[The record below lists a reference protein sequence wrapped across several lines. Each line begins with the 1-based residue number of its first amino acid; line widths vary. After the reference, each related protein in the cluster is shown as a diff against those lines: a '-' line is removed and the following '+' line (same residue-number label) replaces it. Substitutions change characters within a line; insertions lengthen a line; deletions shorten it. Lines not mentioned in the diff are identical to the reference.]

1 MLRDATI
8 DDAAAAVQLLAIVN
22 PEWVS
27 SVEGFRHSWA
37 TSPPEAR
44 RAAWCVEDGDE
55 VIGWAIC
62 ALMVETSEPGVGWIG
77 VNVHP
82 DRRRA
87 GLGSAL
93 LATAERHA
101 TEIGMTRLLSF
112 SRGDDPSA
120 SFARSRGYDQT
131 ASNDVLV
138 VDPRDVDPPVPPAG
152 VELKP
157 YSAFVDDPSPIFHVD
172 TTSVLDEPGEARFD
186 AITYDSWLERLWR
199 NPALD
204 HDASMVALVDG
215 VAVATTMLQTDR
227 PSGRGQNNGTG
238 TLPEHRGRGFATL
251 AKRASLAR
259 AAELGCTAVYAEN
272 DVTNLPM
279 LAINRTLG
287 YKPCGVE
294 LSWGKT
300 LVPTS
305 EGLAS
310 CSP

>member
-8 DDAAAAVQLLAIVN
+8 DDAAAAVRLLTIVS
-22 PEWVS
+22 PEMVF
-27 SVEGFRHSWA
+27 SVEGFRHNWA
-37 TSPPEAR
+37 SSPPEAWR
-44 RAAWCVEDGDE
+44 TAWCVEDGDE
-55 VIGWAIC
+55 LVGWAV
-62 ALMVETSEPGVGWIG
+62 ATLMVETSEPGVGWIG

-82 DRRRA
+82 DRRRT

-101 TEIGMTRLLSF
+101 TEIGMTRVLSF

-131 ASNDVLV
+131 ASNEILV
-138 VDPRDVDPPVPPAG
+138 IDPREVEPPVPPEG

-157 YSAFVDDPSPIFHVD
+157 YTAFVDDPRPIYHVD

-204 HDASMVALVDG
+204 HDASMVTLVDG
-215 VAVATTMLQTDR
+215 VAVATTMLDTDR
-227 PSGRGQNNGTG
+227 PSGRGQNNNTG
-238 TLPEHRGRGFATL
+238 TLPEHRGRGLATL
-251 AKRASLAR
+251 AMQASLVR
-259 AAELGCTAVYAEN
+259 AAQLGCTVVYTGN
-272 DVTNLPM
+272 DVTNAPM
-279 LAINRTLG
+279 LAINRKLG
-287 YKPCGVE
+287 YRLCTML

-300 LVPTS
+300 LAATS
-305 EGLAS
+305 ER
-310 CSP
+310 